1 MYKKVQ
7 SFLGHSY
14 PPESLLAFAQRF
26 LKERESEVTTASVVH
41 LYRTLYQHGLEID
54 NPPLIEITPRMLAG
68 YVDDLQTRYSPG
80 TIRPVVGDL
89 KQFYG
94 WAYEAGLTEGD
105 YSRRLKRPKKV
116 KEKHHADEGDM
127 MALIKS
133 LSDRLAP
140 LLFHDL
146 FGCLQAANEGW
157 DYESYKTLHDLTSVS
172 FLYETG
178 CRAGE
183 LCNLSA
189 HHLSKA
195 IMTPKRRVY
204 GVTCYG
210 KTNDRS
216 YRFTSVT
223 AELCRLWLQERPF
236 TTTWAFVS
244 WRRGYN
250 PAKLTTNALS
260 QMLARRCRQANIKP
274 FRAHSIRHA
283 KVIRSR
289 KAVGLELTSRL
300 IDHSNIQT
308 TKEYDYIEDDELDA
322 AAAITGLS
330 GMLW

>member
-7 SFLGHSY
+7 YFLGSK
-14 PPESLLAFAQRF
+14 PPHGIAAAVHAFLEGREPEVSSASLI
-26 LKERESEVTTASVVH
+26 H
-41 LYRTLYQHGLEID
+41 LYRTLVHHAEWVD
-54 NPPLIEITPRMLAG
+54 RPLAEVDPALVAA
-68 YVDDLQTRYSPG
+68 YVDSLQTRYSPG
-80 TIRPVVGDL
+80 TIRPIVGDL
-89 KQFYG
+89 KQFYR
-94 WAYEAGLTEGD
+94 WAYESGLTDSDCG
-105 YSRRLKRPKKV
+105 RRLKRPKKV

-127 MALIKS
+127 LSLIKA
-133 LSDRLAP
+133 LSKRLDP
-140 LLFHDL
+140 LLFYDL
-146 FGCLQAANEGW
+146 FGALQVADTGW
-157 DYESYKTLHDLTSVS
+157 EYESYKLLHDLTVVS

-189 HHLSKA
+189 HHLAKA
-195 IMTPKRRVY
+195 ILKPKRVY

-216 YRFTSVT
+216 YRFTAVT

-236 TTTWAFVS
+236 SSTWAFVS
-244 WRRGYN
+244 WRRGYD

-260 QMLARRCRQANIKP
+260 QMLARRCRQSEIEP

-289 KAVGLELTSRL
+289 KAVGLEIASRL

-322 AAAITGLS
+322 AAAVTGLS